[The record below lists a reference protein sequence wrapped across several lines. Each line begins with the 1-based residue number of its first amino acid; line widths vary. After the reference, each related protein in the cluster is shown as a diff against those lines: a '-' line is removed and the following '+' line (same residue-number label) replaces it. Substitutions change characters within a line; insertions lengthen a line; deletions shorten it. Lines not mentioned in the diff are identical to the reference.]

1 MKNMYTKFTLY
12 LTLGL
17 NFF

>member
-1 MKNMYTKFTLY
+1 MYTKFTLY